1 MITVLERH
9 DDDDL
14 LILCCDGVWDVM
26 TNEDCVEHV
35 RKSSTVHGS
44 LQTVAERLLDDC
56 LEKGSRDN
64 MTACLVSF
72 PSFTR

>member
-1 MITVLERH
+1 
-9 DDDDL
+9 
-14 LILCCDGVWDVM
+14 M